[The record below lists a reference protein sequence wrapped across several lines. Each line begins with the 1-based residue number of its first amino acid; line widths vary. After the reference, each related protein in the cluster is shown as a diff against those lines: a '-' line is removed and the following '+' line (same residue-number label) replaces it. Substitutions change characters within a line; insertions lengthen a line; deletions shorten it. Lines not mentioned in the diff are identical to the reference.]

1 MNKKEFA
8 KYILSSVQAFV
19 ENSIKYGKDPFGDT
33 PLFADGINLHSME
46 PVFWLRNG
54 ERWIISNL
62 ANQQN
67 FLRTLVNLTTISSD
81 QRYRDFA
88 EQTFKYHFGHIE
100 SQCGLLK
107 WGGHTCVD
115 LSTGNFVGE
124 VHQGYLE
131 HEFKLT
137 YPFYDLMWEVD
148 PLATEKFIKALWN
161 SHVLDW
167 SNLDMNRHGSYDLPL
182 GDLWDSDWSN
192 PEPFFEGKGLTFINI
207 GSDLIYAAAHLYKF
221 TKDKGA
227 LEWGVRLWEQYEK
240 ARDPNTGLGAYQ
252 YTQPIQEFDPD
263 EFLSISDFSRA
274 FPDRDVQGR
283 DLDAIKTA
291 SMFGDRAK
299 NQFSAEFGDRALEG
313 KMLTSGGCES
323 IYGNVVVSQLGII
336 EQFGPY
342 RDKMLDSNISGL
354 KAFGK
359 YAYDHQTNQVST
371 MLTDGTILTPDD
383 IKRPGYYS
391 RESLQKSTPDP
402 ILFLSNC
409 VGFHKSNEEPLWKV
423 IRIMARGYDL
433 GDFGESIN
441 AEKQPNLKTQNDDPI
456 CLIAILELLKLG
468 NQNDLESLAC
478 AVAQNIISNRFHNG
492 FFVPSKNHLNARLD
506 SLEALALTCL
516 AGYLYGFGDQIAEY
530 AGSDGFFH
538 VPFDGIS
545 RTDDK
550 VAIWNRISEA

>member
-1 MNKKEFA
+1 MSKKDFA
-8 KYILSSVQAFV
+8 NSILSSVKTYV
-19 ENSIKYGKDPFGDT
+19 ENFFKYGKDPFSHT
-33 PLFADGINLHSME
+33 PLFVDGINLQTMQ

-54 ERWIISNL
+54 EKWIISNL

-67 FLRTLVNLTTISSD
+67 FLRTLVNLTTILSD
-81 QRYRDFA
+81 QTYRDYA
-88 EQTFKYHFGHIE
+88 EQVFKYHFDHID
-100 SQCGLLK
+100 SKCGLLK

-124 VHQGYLE
+124 VHQGALE

-137 YPFYDLMWEVD
+137 YPYYDLMWEVD

-182 GDLWDSDWSN
+182 GDLWESNWSN
-192 PEPFFEGKGLTFINI
+192 PASFFEGKGLTFINI

-221 TKDKGA
+221 THDKGA
-227 LEWGVRLWEQYEK
+227 LEWGVRLWEQYEN

-252 YTQPIQEFDPD
+252 YTQPIRELNPD
-263 EFLSISDFSRA
+263 QFLSISDFAQA

-299 NQFSAEFGDRALEG
+299 NQFSSEFGDRALEG
-313 KMLTSGGCES
+313 KMLTRGGCES

-342 RDKMLDSNISGL
+342 KKKMLDSNINGL
-354 KAFGK
+354 KAFAE
-359 YAYDHQTNQVST
+359 YAYDRRTNQVSA
-371 MLTDGTILTPDD
+371 MLTDGTILTPED

-391 RESLQKSTPDP
+391 KESLQKSPP
-402 ILFLSNC
+402 GSILFLSNC
-409 VGFHKSNEEPLWKV
+409 VGFSKSNEESLWDI
-423 IRIMARGYDL
+423 IRIMAKGYDL
-433 GDFGESIN
+433 GDFGSSIT
-441 AEKQPNLKTQNDDPI
+441 ADKDPNLKTNNDDPL

-478 AVAQNIISNRFHNG
+478 VVAQNILSNRFHNG
-492 FFVPSKNHLNARLD
+492 FFVPSKNHINARID
-506 SLEALALTCL
+506 SLEALSLTSL
-516 AGYLYGFGDQIAEY
+516 AAYLLGVGDQVAEY

-538 VPFDGIS
+538 VPFDGIN

-550 VAIWNRISEA
+550 VAIWDRMSES